1 MCNLGKR
8 EDIMSDE
15 REILIATLTR
25 ADVIMIRDALDILD
39 PIGDSAKRRKE
50 ELLNLFSIRRLR
62 GELFLRGRDARKE
75 SHE

>member
-1 MCNLGKR
+1 
-8 EDIMSDE
+8 MSDE